1 MADELLELVRRILDD
16 GVDAVSPMSEV
27 PTIEPTY
34 RRRHPPAGQPETRTP
49 EARY

>member
-16 GVDAVSPMSEV
+16 GVDADSV
-27 PTIEPTY
+27 PTTEPTY

-49 EARY
+49 EARD